1 MRDGVGIILLYFA
14 FLSYSFMICCE
25 KKASVADLMQ
35 YANGVLHW
43 NVNFIRAVQDWEL
56 ESLSHFMDMI

>member
-1 MRDGVGIILLYFA
+1 MK
-14 FLSYSFMICCE
+14 